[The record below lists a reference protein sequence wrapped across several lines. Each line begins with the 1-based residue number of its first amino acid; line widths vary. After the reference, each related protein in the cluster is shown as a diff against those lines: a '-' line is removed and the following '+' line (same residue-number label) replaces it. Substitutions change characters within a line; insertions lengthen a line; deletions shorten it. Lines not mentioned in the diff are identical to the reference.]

1 MTKAQLLVIAEDMQ
15 LSVSRSNT
23 KAEIIAAIL
32 DAQTIESVPTQ
43 NGTLTYTGEAQSPVW
58 DDYDTKQ
65 LAISGATSG
74 TDAGTYT
81 ATFTPIQGEVSGH
94 EWYDETFEAKN
105 ATWEIGKAAG
115 SITLSADSATLS
127 SETTTAEI
135 TVTATGAISVD
146 TDDAEVAT
154 ATESGGTITITR
166 AGAGTATITV
176 TSAASDNYESTTADI
191 TVTSE

>member
-32 DAQTIESVPTQ
+32 DAQTIESVPVQ
-43 NGTLTYTGEAQSPVW
+43 DGTLTYTGEEQSPTW
-58 DDYDTKQ
+58 DDYDDKQ
-65 LAISGATSG
+65 LVISGTTSG

-94 EWYDETFEAKN
+94 EWYDETFEPKS

-115 SITLSADSATLS
+115 SITLSADSATLT

-135 TVTATGAISVD
+135 TVTATGVISVD
-146 TDDAEVAT
+146 TDDAAVAT

-176 TSAASDNYESTTADI
+176 TSAAADNYESTTADI
-191 TVTSE
+191 DVISE

>member
-1 MTKAQLLVIAEDMQ
+1 MTKSQLLVIAEDMQ

-32 DAQTIESVPTQ
+32 EAQTIESVPVQ
-43 NGTLTYTGEAQSPVW
+43 DGTLTFTGEAQSPAW
-58 DDYDTKQ
+58 DDFDDKQ
-65 LAISGATSG
+65 LEISGTITG
-74 TDAGTYT
+74 TNAGTYT

-115 SITLSADSATLS
+115 SITLSADSAALS

-135 TVTATGAISVD
+135 TVTATGVISVD

-176 TSAASDNYESTTADI
+176 TSAAADNYESTTADI
-191 TVTSE
+191 DVISE